1 MKRLS
6 FAFLGM
12 LATGILVFNL
22 SLKNDSN
29 ASNGVTLSN
38 IQALQASA
46 GETAKCDGSTSET
59 CTITLGNVT
68 ATGTGK
74 AVYTNN

>member
-12 LATGILVFNL
+12 LATGMLVFNL
-22 SLKNDSN
+22 SLKNDSVN
-29 ASNGVTLSN
+29 PASPTLSN

-46 GETAKCDGSTSET
+46 GESAKCDGSTSQS
-59 CTITLGNVT
+59 CTITVGDVT